1 MIWDLIRVSY
11 PSVYQMLIFIIFC
24 YFQSSFQRYKIKL
37 VTAVRCTAAT
47 SFLLY
52 FKTCMTSLTILYR
65 LLALYWYFALF
76 INTFFLIR
84 CCGPTQMSLFSF
96 FLYFTYVCVCLNNNN
111 NQVHIQYYLLK
122 ISKIRF
128 RFFLCFLASVS
139 RQTQS
144 FCVNSLALPFAT
156 TLLVK
161 LNDCALCQMIKRHFC
176 LAFNIWANDF
186 GLSLLIF
193 CWVGVLKTLLDTTL
207 I

>member
-1 MIWDLIRVSY
+1 MI
-11 PSVYQMLIFIIFC
+11 IFIIFC
-24 YFQSSFQRYKIKL
+24 YFQFSFQRYKIKL

-111 NQVHIQYYLLK
+111 NKVHIQYYLLK

-128 RFFLCFLASVS
+128 RFFLASVS

-161 LNDCALCQMIKRHFC
+161 LNDCALCQMIKRHFASH
-176 LAFNIWANDF
+176 LIYEQMILVS
-186 GLSLLIF
+186 LSLSLN
-193 CWVGVLKTLLDTTL
+193 LLLSGGSENSPWYHSHLTHRL
-207 I
+207 